1 MTRRLCAA
9 LGAALFLSGPVA
21 ARAAEPLT
29 VSLREA
35 VARAL
40 SDGTAARLGG
50 ERVEDSKAAA
60 LEARAALLP
69 RIDATASQA
78 SAMENLQALG
88 FAQPGL
94 PPVVGPFGV
103 FDAHAT
109 AMMNIV
115 DLAARKRYEAARQ
128 GTAVSQAELHK
139 TENEVAAA
147 TASLYVDLQRADA
160 RVREIE
166 AGVGVAENQR
176 KLAGDQW
183 RAGVGTRLDSL
194 RAENQLGRQ
203 RQDLL
208 VARNQRDAARLALL
222 HAMGA
227 DMSLDVALS
236 DSLGAAVAPLPS
248 DAEALGAALKDRPE
262 IHSIDESLRAA
273 GLGVDAA
280 RADRYP
286 TLGVQAQGGFD
297 GSGIGNLRGVRTVG
311 AAVSVPVFTG
321 GQLGQE
327 EARAHSR
334 ERQLELQRTE
344 IVRQVEEDVRRALLT
359 CRSATSRVGLS
370 IQNEQV
376 SLEELEVA
384 THRYASGAATSIEV
398 DNAQNSLSA
407 AREARVGALADQA
420 QAYYALARATG
431 RIRDLIPAAK

>member
-1 MTRRLCAA
+1 MTRRLCAVMGVA
-9 LGAALFLSGPVA
+9 LLLSGPVA
-21 ARAAEPLT
+21 ARAAEPLR

-40 SDGTAARLGG
+40 SDGTAARLGA

-69 RIDATASQA
+69 RIDASASEA
-78 SAMENLQALG
+78 STMINLQALG
-88 FAQPGL
+88 FAQPGV

-109 AMMNIV
+109 AMLNIV
-115 DLAARKRYEAARQ
+115 DVAARKRYAAARQ
-128 GTAVSQAELHK
+128 GTSVSDAELRR

-160 RVREIE
+160 RVKEIQ

-227 DMSLDVALS
+227 DMSQEVALS
-236 DSLGAAVAPLPS
+236 DSLGGGVAPLPS
-248 DAEALGAALKDRPE
+248 DAEALDLALKDRPE
-262 IHSIDESLRAA
+262 IRSINESLTAA
-273 GLGVDAA
+273 GLSVQAA
-280 RADRYP
+280 HAGRYP
-286 TLGVQAQGGFD
+286 TVGVQAQGGFD
-297 GSGIGNLRGVRTVG
+297 GSGIENLRGVRTLG
-311 AAVSVPVFTG
+311 AAVTVPVFTG
-321 GQLGQE
+321 GRLAQE
-327 EARAHSR
+327 EAQAQSR
-334 ERQLELQRTE
+334 QRQLELQKIET
-344 IVRQVEEDVRRALLT
+344 VRQVEEEVRRALLT
-359 CRSATSRVGLS
+359 FRSAASRVELS
-370 IQNEQV
+370 NQNEQV

-420 QAYYALARATG
+420 QAFYALSRATG
-431 RIRDLIPAAK
+431 RIRDLIPAAR